1 MYFYCSKNSL
11 SELIIFFSI
20 LSTFIIVQFCEEVA
34 ENQLLALFHP
44 KQRLEWFSMWS
55 HAQRTA
61 GCWSFFRQSCNWLVA
76 SFRGDVQYQRE
87 EFQKLFRGYSVQAPH
102 TATQLKG
109 RVLLSFSWDI
119 LSTTRTLFP
128 SSGGVQN
135 HLLCAFWKK
144 EICKIT
150 FARSIK
156 PNVVLALLWFCFPSN
171 KYICVK
177 QEVHHFC

>member
-55 HAQRTA
+55 HAQWTA

-102 TATQLKG
+102 TYETLIPLLHQVEECAHEILDPLQQVDLISPFL
-109 RVLLSFSWDI
+109 RCSALDENISFVLF
-119 LSTTRTLFP
+119 
-128 SSGGVQN
+128 G
-135 HLLCAFWKK
+135 C
-144 EICKIT
+144 
-150 FARSIK
+150 
-156 PNVVLALLWFCFPSN
+156 
-171 KYICVK
+171 
-177 QEVHHFC
+177 